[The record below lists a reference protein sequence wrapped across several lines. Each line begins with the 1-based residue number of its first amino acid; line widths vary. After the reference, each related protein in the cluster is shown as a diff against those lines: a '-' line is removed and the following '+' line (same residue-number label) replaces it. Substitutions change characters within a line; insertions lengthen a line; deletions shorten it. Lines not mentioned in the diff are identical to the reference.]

1 MILAGKPNPGDKLA
15 DLKGFPLRAAVF
27 LHGGRVWQ
35 FGQTIRTAGNRVG
48 SESSREPEGPVESAI
63 SRPILESDGWPRE
76 TDFAR
81 LCPTRARRPC
91 YVEGADVKLARMLS
105 AIGLM
110 AALAG
115 CRTCW
120 IDRDD
125 DRPMK
130 YGSARDC
137 LDYGWWGECFHP
149 HYHCGA
155 PDGIRDHVAVKKA
168 AIKAANR
175 ALSEQD
181 CGATSRDF
189 RFGFQQAYIDIANGG
204 SGALPAIPPPRYWAA
219 PYRTTWGH
227 NKARNWFTGYE
238 AGASAAQCCMPADT
252 LSVPTSVY
260 RGCDRR
266 LAVGLDGGSFAS
278 TPIVNTNQ
286 NWSGGG
292 AAYAPTPMIDHRYS
306 ATPFQAV
313 PYQQAAPNYGPLPM
327 NSQPALPP
335 ANGVPGGGWSNG
347 PSPAMPSYAPPTYS
361 VPNAPIP
368 ELNGGGHSIPLP
380 GNGVVN
386 PPINPAVIPMHGQ
399 RLAPPV
405 APQRGYSA
413 SNPWGHF
420 SGMSGFGFR
429 SEGATR

>member
-1 MILAGKPNPGDKLA
+1 MASRDG
-15 DLKGFPLRAAVF
+15 LRAVVSATNEI
-27 LHGGRVWQ
+27 
-35 FGQTIRTAGNRVG
+35 GQLKNGSRVG
-48 SESSREPEGPVESAI
+48 PAALRRAGPPENKMIEDGGPA
-63 SRPILESDGWPRE
+63 LEAS
-76 TDFAR
+76 
-81 LCPTRARRPC
+81 LSHPTREIQQAGIARGHAK
-91 YVEGADVKLARMLS
+91 GADVKLARMLS
-105 AIGLM
+105 AIGIM

-130 YGSARDC
+130 YGSVRDC

-181 CGATSRDF
+181 GCATSRDF

-204 SGALPAIPPPRYWAA
+204 TGALPAIPPSRYWAA

-227 NKARNWFTGYE
+227 NKARDWFSGYE
-238 AGASAAQCCMPADT
+238 TGASAAQCCMPADT

-266 LAVGLDGGSFAS
+266 LAVGLDGGSIAA
-278 TPIVNTNQ
+278 TPVVNANQ

-313 PYQQAAPNYGPLPM
+313 PYQQAAPNSMSPSGGAMYAPPSYGPPSM
-327 NSQPALPP
+327 IPSPAMTAPN
-335 ANGVPGGGWSNG
+335 ANGVPGGGWSSG
-347 PSPAMPSYAPPTYS
+347 PSPALPSYSPPMYS

-368 ELNGGGHSIPLP
+368 ESNGGGYSIPVP
-380 GNGVVN
+380 GNGAVN

-399 RLAPPV
+399 RLAPSV
-405 APQRGYSA
+405 TPQRGYSA

-420 SGMSGFGFR
+420 SGTSGFGFR